1 MENVTSYPDA
11 VSDRIPTVETP
22 RLERLTKPDWQRI
35 DWVGAWPY
43 LPFHVLTVIGAIL
56 VPLTAEAL
64 VLCVVAYGVRI
75 LGISLAYHRYFAHR
89 TFKTSRPFQLL
100 MAFWAQTSV
109 QKGVLWWAGHHRNH
123 HRFADVEDDVH
134 SPALR
139 GFLWAHVGWILTPR
153 YEKTPYEVIQDMAA
167 YPELMWLDRYKHMPS
182 VALGVIMFLLA
193 GWPGLVWGFGV
204 STVILW
210 HCTFSINSMAH
221 LFGKRRY
228 PTTDTSKNNVWLAIL
243 TGGEGWHNNHHYFC
257 SSARLGFRWWEFDPT
272 YYLVCLLEKLGLVW
286 DVKRPPSHVVEVP
299 SP

>member
-1 MENVTSYPDA
+1 MKNVTSYPDA
-11 VSDRIPTVETP
+11 VSGRIPTVETP
-22 RLERLTKPDWQRI
+22 RLERLATPDWQRI

-43 LPFHVLTVIGAIL
+43 LSFHVLTVIGAIL

-109 QKGVLWWAGHHRNH
+109 QKGALWWAGHHRNH

-134 SPALR
+134 SPVLR
-139 GFLWAHVGWILTPR
+139 GFLWAHVGWIMTPR
-153 YEKTPYEVIQDMAA
+153 YEETPYEVIQDMAA
-167 YPELMWLDRYKHMPS
+167 YPELMWLNRYKHVPS
-182 VALGVIMFLLA
+182 VALGVLMFLLA

-272 YYLVCLLEKLGLVW
+272 YYLICGLEKLGIVW
-286 DVKRPPSHVVEVP
+286 DVKRPPSHVVEAP